1 MQSIETQSDIA
12 TLSTGALE
20 ALIRECEA
28 ELCRYDS
35 APARRQNF
43 AKILQ
48 LAKAELSRRRMRC
61 APKPPGFY

>member
-28 ELCRYDS
+28 ELCRYDI
-35 APARRQNF
+35 APERRQKR

-48 LAKAELSRRRMRC
+48 LAKAELSRRKMRY
-61 APKPPGFY
+61 ALRPLGFR